1 MSEINRYIS
10 FIKNQSIMDLN
21 NKETEDYLEY
31 VKENGLITNYIGKM
45 NKINLPIEL
54 ENSIL
59 ENNMNIDWLSEFIE
73 KIIKNDL
80 KEILNNKKI
89 LDYIKNVHGR
99 NF

>member
-59 ENNMNIDWLSEFIE
+59 ENNINIDWLSEFIE